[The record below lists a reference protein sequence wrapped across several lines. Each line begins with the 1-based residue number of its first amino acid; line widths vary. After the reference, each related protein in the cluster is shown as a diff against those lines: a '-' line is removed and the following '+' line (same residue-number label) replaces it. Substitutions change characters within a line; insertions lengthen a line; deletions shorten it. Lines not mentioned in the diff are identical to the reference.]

1 MKPAVSYIRIFLLL
15 LPTLSGNLRIFA
27 GPLYIN
33 EILASNTAYYA
44 GLSVYVDWIEIY
56 NDGVVPI
63 DIGGYSLT
71 DDKTQPG
78 KWMIPA
84 GTMINAKG
92 FRVFYADEQN
102 NGLHTS
108 FRLDAGGEFLGF
120 YDKQKSVIDSL
131 TYKRQRN
138 NISFGRS
145 TSDLSE
151 WGFFLVPSPDN
162 KNGNI
167 SYSAMLENPRFS
179 AESGFYPAGMTI
191 TISSP
196 EGAVIRYTTDGDEPV
211 QTSDICS
218 GPVTI
223 NSTTCIRAKAFKEG
237 YLESEMVTHTFFIG
251 VYKSLPVISL
261 VTNSDN
267 LFSDQT
273 GIYVIGTN
281 GIRAGCSN
289 TPMNLNQDWERPAN
303 IELFDENGKVQIN
316 QLAGIRI
323 FGGCSRQRYPIKSFE
338 VFARRMYGK
347 GSFDCKIFKTENIN
361 QFESFLIR
369 SSSDD
374 QMQTMFRDGLAHTL
388 VSDLRVETQAYQ
400 PAVIYINGQYW
411 GIQNLREKYNEAYFE
426 EHYGVTVDNLNV
438 IENNPSVTGNVE
450 HGTNSG
456 YMSML
461 SFLSAHSNDKNIY
474 DNMNR
479 QMDIESYIDYM
490 ASQIYLSPDD
500 WPGNNIRYW
509 RSYMGRYNRWRWVCY
524 DMDQVVRSNNTR
536 WNSILLATTPYNGNS
551 WPNPPWSVELFNNLL
566 KGERFRNEFLL
577 RIMFL
582 MNTSLSPDNII
593 HVVDSLHDKISDEM
607 PFHIKR
613 WGGQLVN
620 DPLRESWI
628 QPLPRSM
635 EEWEN
640 HVQVMRNFA
649 VSRPDTAINMLRR
662 YFKLSAAVNITVKN
676 NDPNKGYLYMGPKR
690 IPAADHHGRYFAGV
704 PLELNAKPRPGYKFL
719 RWEVSQAGLPLIV
732 NESPLFSFYP
742 SKEASV
748 QAWFGSDTVGTAPV
762 IINEVN
768 YHSSGDADAGDWVEL
783 YNRSAYNVDI
793 SGWIMKDEKDDH
805 SFVMPENVLLPVD
818 HYYVICEDTLKF
830 KNQFRGIGK
839 KTGNFDFGLGNGG
852 DCVRLYNQYM
862 EFVDSMRYSD
872 DPPWPVLADGEGSSL
887 ALKNPYADNDIAAN
901 WTDLCWM
908 TPGSRNILKSDGPL
922 AVDNIASD
930 REAGDSWL
938 NQNYPNPFGSY
949 SFIEYGIIKGGKV
962 TLSVYDLSGRL
973 VRTLVNEYQ
982 DPGTYIISFS
992 REGLLSG
999 TYFYSLRIGN
1009 IPVKTRKMIVL

>member
-1 MKPAVSYIRIFLLL
+1 MKPIISYLRICLML
-15 LPTLSGNLRIFA
+15 LPGLSVNQRIFA

-33 EILASNTAYYA
+33 EILASNTSYYA

-56 NDGVVPI
+56 NDGVTPL
-63 DIGGYSLT
+63 DIGGYFLT
-71 DDKTQPG
+71 DDKTEPG

-84 GTMINAKG
+84 GTTINAKG
-92 FRVFYADEQN
+92 FRVFYADEKN
-102 NGLHTS
+102 NGLHTN
-108 FRLDAGGEFLGF
+108 FRLSVEGEFLGF
-120 YDKQKSVIDSL
+120 YDKQKSVVDSL
-131 TYKRQRN
+131 TYTHQRN

-145 TSDLSE
+145 ASDLTE
-151 WGFFLVPSPDN
+151 WGFFQVPSPEN

-167 SYSAMLENPRFS
+167 SYSAMLENPHFS

-191 TISSP
+191 NLSSP
-196 EGAVIRYTTDGDEPV
+196 EGAVIRYTMNGDEPV
-211 QTSDICS
+211 QTSGICS
-218 GPVTI
+218 GQITI
-223 NSTTCIRAKAFKEG
+223 NSTTCVRAKAFKEG
-237 YLESEMVTHTFFIG
+237 YLESEIITHTFFIG
-251 VYKSLPVISL
+251 VYKSLPVVSL
-261 VTNSDN
+261 VTDSDN

-281 GIRAGCSN
+281 GIRSGCSN

-303 IELFDENGKVQIN
+303 IELFDESGKVQIN
-316 QLAGIRI
+316 QLAGIKI

-347 GSFDCKIFKTENIN
+347 GSFDCKIFKTEDIS

-388 VSDLRVETQAYQ
+388 ASDLKVETQAYQ

-426 EHYGVTVDNLNV
+426 EHYGVTEDNLNV
-438 IENNPSVTGNVE
+438 IKNNPSVTYNVE

-456 YMSML
+456 YLNML
-461 SFLSAHSNDKNIY
+461 SFLSAHRNDKNIY
-474 DNMNR
+474 DNMNK

-490 ASQIYLSPDD
+490 AAQIYLSPDD

-509 RSYMGRYNRWRWVCY
+509 RSYTGRYNRWRWACY

-536 WNSILLATTPYNGNS
+536 WNSILLATTPYNGNN

-566 KGERFRNEFLL
+566 KGERFKNEFLL

-582 MNTSLSPDNII
+582 MNTSLSPDHII

-607 PFHIKR
+607 PFHIQR

-640 HVQVMRNFA
+640 HVQVMRDFA

-662 YFKLSAAVNITVKN
+662 YFKLSTAVNITVKN
-676 NDPNKGYLYMGPKR
+676 NDPGKGFLYMGPKK
-690 IPAADHHGRYFAGV
+690 IPGADHHGRYFAVV
-704 PLELNAKPRPGYKFL
+704 PLELNARPRPGFKFL
-719 RWEVSQAGLPLIV
+719 RWEVSQTGLPLVI
-732 NESPLFSFYP
+732 NESQSFSFYP
-742 SKEASV
+742 SKDASI
-748 QAWFGSDTVGTAPV
+748 QAWFGSDTIGTAPV

-768 YHSSGDADAGDWVEL
+768 YHSPGDADAGDWVEL
-783 YNRSAYNVDI
+783 YNRAAYNVDI
-793 SGWIMKDEKDDH
+793 SGWIMKDENDDH
-805 SFVMPENVLLPVD
+805 SFVLPENVLLPVD

-830 KNQFRGIGK
+830 KSQFRGIGK

-852 DCVRLYNQYM
+852 DCIRLYNQYM
-862 EFVDSMRYSD
+862 EFVDSMRYTD
-872 DPPWPVLADGEGSSL
+872 DPPWPVLADGDGSSL
-887 ALKNPYADNDIAAN
+887 ALRNPYADNDLAAS
-901 WTDLCWM
+901 WTDLCWL
-908 TPGSRNILKSDGPL
+908 TPGSRNVLKSDGPL
-922 AVDNIASD
+922 AVENPAYVQDKD
-930 REAGDSWL
+930 GPWL

-949 SFIEYGIIKGGKV
+949 SSVEYGIIKGGMV

-973 VRTLVNEYQ
+973 VRTLVKEYQ
-982 DPGTYIISFS
+982 DPGTFIISFS
-992 REGLLSG
+992 REDLLPG

-1009 IPVKTRKMIVL
+1009 MPVKTRKMIVF